1 MPFVRAKR
9 YPQKCPKCG
18 FQWMSYK
25 PNPKE
30 CPSCHR
36 YLKKSTKKPAKP
48 SYFCPVCGR
57 QHIEGSKIYKEHLR
71 YKRGGD
77 VKKKP

>member
-25 PNPKE
+25 PNPKQ

-36 YLKKSTKKPAKP
+36 YLKKSTKKTAKP
-48 SYFCPVCGR
+48 SYFCSSMRASTCR
-57 QHIEGSKIYKEHLR
+57 RLENTKEE
-71 YKRGGD
+71 
-77 VKKKP
+77 VM